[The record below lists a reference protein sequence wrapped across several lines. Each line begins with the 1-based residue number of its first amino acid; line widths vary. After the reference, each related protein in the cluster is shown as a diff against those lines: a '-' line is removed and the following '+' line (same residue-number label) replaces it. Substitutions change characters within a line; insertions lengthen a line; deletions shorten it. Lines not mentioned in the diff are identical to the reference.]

1 MTIPCKLDLSAS
13 QASKLRN
20 GHPIQLKADQIGQ
33 GDEYEL
39 SESNVEKI
47 VNALQKGKGC
57 RIQLS
62 AAEMEGAGFGKSLKK
77 GFKKASNA
85 VKSVKKVVKDVEHE
99 YRDVKQTLKKNHV
112 GRKIM
117 KTGDMITKKL
127 DQYAPLVEDIPVFGT
142 AYKGLQAG
150 AHAANASV
158 KQGIVASGEIDRMG
172 KSVSANDL
180 KRVGREYAKS
190 VRREVVN
197 ANPQIK
203 AGLQALRDA
212 NKVADAIEGGLLP
225 QDRKSQMQAQAVEL
239 RRQHLQGQGLG
250 SIKKKITKAQKSV
263 AKSRLAPKI
272 TSFVDHQFARPMR
285 PHMSGGSLVYE
296 DNIRFVR
303 PGQTAYDPPKPDVI
317 PKVSRSA
324 SGRRQKNSI
333 MTGGSFKNGSGFTF
347 GGGFDR

>member
-85 VKSVKKVVKDVEHE
+85 VKSVKKVVKKAEGE
-99 YRDVKQTLKKNHV
+99 YRDVKQTLKRNHV

-197 ANPQIK
+197 ANPQLK
-203 AGLQALRDA
+203 AGLAALRDV
-212 NKVADAIEGGLLP
+212 NKVADAVQKGG
-225 QDRKSQMQAQAVEL
+225 
-239 RRQHLQGQGLG
+239 
-250 SIKKKITKAQKSV
+250 
-263 AKSRLAPKI
+263 
-272 TSFVDHQFARPMR
+272 
-285 PHMSGGSLVYE
+285 
-296 DNIRFVR
+296 
-303 PGQTAYDPPKPDVI
+303 
-317 PKVSRSA
+317 
-324 SGRRQKNSI
+324 
-333 MTGGSFKNGSGFTF
+333 
-347 GGGFDR
+347 